1 MSHEGE
7 GPRPNNGKDWWDKFD
22 IVAKALAALAV
33 TGIGLMGSFY
43 LQHKQDTETKVQLY
57 AELMSSRERA
67 DSDLR
72 KEMFNSIIKAFLEPK
87 PSGLEEQ
94 VLALEMLTYNFHDVM
109 DLGPLFKHVEI
120 AVVKDAQ
127 AERKALQ
134 TRLRRAAADV
144 IDKQLAALSEVGEIR
159 NNNVYFD
166 DLDGNPAGITIL
178 GGEDGDL
185 CLRDVYGRCEQMRRF
200 RVDILKRDKQSKL
213 LQVLLQATSASTPRD
228 LDLYRTF
235 WVGFSD
241 FPLID
246 NLRLKDG
253 NRVAVV
259 LRRWADES
267 AELSLAYFP
276 SSRASLKDKVYY
288 DEVVKELLP
297 SAAP

>member
-1 MSHEGE
+1 MSQKGE
-7 GPRPNNGKDWWDKFD
+7 GPEPKDGKDWWDKFD
-22 IVAKALAALAV
+22 IIAKGLAAFAV
-33 TGIGLMGSFY
+33 TGIGLAGSFY

-57 AELMSSRERA
+57 AELMSSRERS

-72 KEMFNSIIKAFLEPK
+72 KEMFNSIIRAFLEPK
-87 PSGLEEQ
+87 PGGLEEQ

-120 AVVKDAQ
+120 TIGAGPQ
-127 AERKALQ
+127 GERKALQ
-134 TRLRRAAADV
+134 ARLRRAAGDV
-144 IDKQLAALSEVGEIR
+144 IDKQLEALREVGDIR

-166 DLDGNPAGITIL
+166 DLDKSPAGITIL

-185 CLRDVYGRCEQMRRF
+185 CVRDARGGCAHTRRF
-200 RVDILKRDKQSKL
+200 RVDVLRRDKESKL
-213 LQVLLQATSASTPRD
+213 LQVLVQATPPGQPRE

-246 NLRLKDG
+246 NSRLRDG
-253 NRVAVV
+253 NRLAVV
-259 LRRWADES
+259 LRRWAEDS
-267 AELSLAYFP
+267 AELALAYFP

-297 SAAP
+297 SASR